1 MHKSNSMR
9 VSRTSCLL
17 FHFSAL
23 TAQSQKLS
31 KLAQNTIQL
40 GNDNSAGFQTISS
53 QVLQATGHLEA
64 EARAGFSNVSSDLQT
79 AKVASDEMH
88 RALQSRLDIH
98 AQRGDVVRQN
108 VDEIRCKQMKAI
120 EVNETGFQA
129 VKSALVTAASFS
141 REGHESTHAMLREQR
156 TLMQRLGNHLTFGAS
171 DNCARAP
178 RSGPDKWGS
187 TAPMTTVYWK
197 TFYHNLPIGYL
208 RISLDRSQ
216 DSKGS
221 EDSTTPESTESN
233 IEVTFV
239 PPKWL
244 TCLAVEYR
252 MKLVYNFIGDQWHWG
267 ANLRPLTVN
276 QNPFV
281 IDALET
287 VNLEGIQKSFR
298 EGLLHPTD
306 YVLIGDSDLRPW
318 YMVRSSYEGCSGTY
332 LTKLPSLLVY
342 MAENGLP
349 GQ

>member
-1 MHKSNSMR
+1 MR
-9 VSRTSCLL
+9 VSRTSCLPFL
-17 FHFSAL
+17 FSNL
-23 TAQSQKLS
+23 TTRSQKLS
-31 KLAQNTIQL
+31 KLTQNTIQL
-40 GNDNSAGFQTISS
+40 GSDNRAGFQTISS
-53 QVLQATGHLEA
+53 QVSQATGHMEA
-64 EARAGFSNVSSDLQT
+64 ETRAGFSNVSSDLQT
-79 AKVASDEMH
+79 AKFASDEMH

-98 AQRGDVVRQN
+98 AQRGDVVHQN

-120 EVNETGFQA
+120 EVNEAGFQA
-129 VKSALVTAASFS
+129 VQSALVTAASFS

-171 DNCARAP
+171 NNCVRAP
-178 RSGPDKWGS
+178 RGGPDKWGS

-216 DSKGS
+216 DSKSS
-221 EDSTTPESTESN
+221 EDSTSPESTESN
-233 IEVTFV
+233 IKVTFV

-244 TCLAVEYR
+244 TCLAVNYR
-252 MKLVYNFIGDQWHWG
+252 MKLAYNSFGDLWHWG

-298 EGLLHPTD
+298 EGLLHPMD
-306 YVLIGDSDLRPW
+306 YVLMGCTDPGPW
-318 YMVRSSYEGCSGTY
+318 YMVRGFYEWRPHTTMTI
-332 LTKLPSLLVY
+332 LLSLLVY